1 MAVLVKGCR
10 MPARDRERMRP
21 PPSSGGRRR
30 TSLQGGNRGPR
41 PCGQNGP
48 ERYGDWRDPGA
59 GGVGSGTDL
68 EGVGV
73 VAGAWEPRV
82 GVVLALPMQGPG
94 VARGSLDPSGLD
106 RWPVAKP
113 SREESSFVVRSH
125 AAACAGG
132 GARMYGPRT
141 SVSTICIGAPQCG
154 QT

>member
-1 MAVLVKGCR
+1 

-21 PPSSGGRRR
+21 PSSSGGRRR

-41 PCGQNGP
+41 PGGRGGP
-48 ERYGDWRDPGA
+48 QRYGDWRDPGA
-59 GGVGSGTDL
+59 GDARS
-68 EGVGV
+68 EAHRERVGV
-73 VAGAWEPRV
+73 VAGVLDPLGA
-82 GVVLALPMQGPG
+82 VVLAVPMEGPG
-94 VARGSLDPSGLD
+94 VARGPLDPNGLD

-132 GARMYGPRT
+132 GARMCGLRT
-141 SVSTICIGAPQCG
+141 SVSRICIGVPQSG